1 MQDVQESVSD
11 IRLQGEKIRT
21 YGVIFRMQEVKK
33 RARFVVV
40 KCPDCSTEQIVFE
53 RASTVVACK
62 ICGSTL
68 ATPTGGTAK
77 FKAQI
82 LRSADNAAQS

>member
-1 MQDVQESVSD
+1 
-11 IRLQGEKIRT
+11 
-21 YGVIFRMQEVKK
+21 MQETRK

-40 KCPDCSTEQIVFE
+40 KCPDCSTEQTVFE
-53 RASTVVACK
+53 RASTIVACK

-82 LRSADNAAQS
+82 LRNADNAVES